1 MGVNSF
7 IKLVG
12 FSVNFCQFIRN
23 HRLIWNNCHHGA
35 EVNFQT
41 RMRISLQKDWSK
53 IFWLL
58 FCVSFDSESES
69 LNVTLAGYSELEV
82 SQVVFA
88 IKKVMKKL
96 ENTFSLLNFSSEVVF
111 RRWIVIMIS
120 GWLVLMWI
128 WRLFVKIDERG
139 SFLDNV
145 DLNQEPLVLDTLPLF
160 TKILQDVS
168 QAPVRHPSG
177 LSIKYSDCGRH
188 YSFIFKEFM
197 IWNKRNCTSL
207 CP

>member
-1 MGVNSF
+1 MHLHILALLWPAWQHLIPHIF
-7 IKLVG
+7 LLVTLMPG
-12 FSVNFCQFIRN
+12 SWIATNTQLPECCKKVGRKSD
-23 HRLIWNNCHHGA
+23 GY
-35 EVNFQT
+35 
-41 RMRISLQKDWSK
+41 
-53 IFWLL
+53 FWLNASLPDKNVWQILHNYFETEIVKTLEL
-58 FCVSFDSESES
+58 FFQNI
-69 LNVTLAGYSELEV
+69 LKNY
-82 SQVVFA
+82 VFA
-88 IKKVMKKL
+88 PIY
-96 ENTFSLLNFSSEVVF
+96 FSSEVIF

-145 DLNQEPLVLDTLPLF
+145 DLNQEPLVLDIDTLPLS

-177 LSIKYSDCGRH
+177 LSIKYPDCGRH
-188 YSFIFKEFM
+188 YSLIFKEFM